1 MHSPS
6 CLACTRRPLPSRH
19 DIYPHGADRLH
30 RMRKVVTYGTFDLFH
45 IGHLRLLERLRA
57 LGDHLTVFVSSD
69 EFNLLKGKSCVID
82 YAERS
87 AIVAALS
94 CVDSVFPENS
104 WEQKVEDIQRL
115 QIDVFGMGDDWAQK
129 FDYLRP
135 YCEVV
140 YISRTEGVS
149 STLLKRRILGTSEQ
163 GIVEI
168 VRTGLSK
175 PSDDNILQP

>member
-1 MHSPS
+1 
-6 CLACTRRPLPSRH
+6 
-19 DIYPHGADRLH
+19 
-30 RMRKVVTYGTFDLFH
+30 MRKVVTYGTFDLFH
-45 IGHLRLLERLRA
+45 IGHLRLLQRLRV

-69 EFNLLKGKSCVID
+69 EFNLLKGKSCVIN

-94 CVDSVFPENS
+94 CVDAVYPENS
-104 WEQKVEDIQRL
+104 WEQKAADIQRL
-115 QIDVFGMGDDWAQK
+115 QIDVFGMGDDWAHK
-129 FDYLRP
+129 FDYLRH

-149 STLLKRRILGTSEQ
+149 STLLKRRILKAGEQ

-168 VRTGLSK
+168 VRAELSK
-175 PSDDNILQP
+175 AADEHMP